1 MAAKH
6 SSSST
11 NSKDLHFDN
20 SEVQCPSYTIAFG
33 QLQDLVRT
41 QTSLATRLKY
51 TVSRSV
57 SKDYGYQPAGCSYA
71 KFWL

>member
-11 NSKDLHFDN
+11 NDSKDLHFEK

-51 TVSRSV
+51 TVSSSV
-57 SKDYGYQPAGCSYA
+57 SKDNGS
-71 KFWL
+71 